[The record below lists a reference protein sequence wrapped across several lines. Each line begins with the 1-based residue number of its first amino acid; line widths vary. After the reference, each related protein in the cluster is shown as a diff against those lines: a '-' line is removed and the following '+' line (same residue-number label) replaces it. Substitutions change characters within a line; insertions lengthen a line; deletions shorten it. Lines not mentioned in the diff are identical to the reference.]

1 MVRRCILD
9 VVTMRSTMRWIPWVV
24 FACLAL
30 VPSASAQITVVHP
43 SEPSIDLALPLT
55 VSLVAA
61 LILWRWFV
69 PRQLAS
75 LQVAFEIDD
84 DLYEVH
90 RVSKTPAEA
99 RELLRERTVSMGTG
113 LYMMGMTGIL
123 LLIAELSFDPSTFY
137 EPNLFIIGLLVLV
150 PILVSPWET
159 LNAQVAGMK
168 NTSRGSGI
176 FAKLGRFATL
186 PLLVATSAVTVLAGV
201 RAEGGVT
208 PVWLALAMLVFMAP
222 TIVAYGRIMGASWNV
237 LLLSKWR
244 SFRGRTTPIDPSRP
258 KFVGRIAA
266 IVLVLFLFTMPVTA
280 LNGIVTVAHVL
291 INEPADAEEVL
302 NYGGIIGYSIYS
314 NIDLIMQ
321 IVGEFEI
328 LKSLPQVL
336 SVYLS
341 LNVAIV
347 GLAFI
352 FELTRNLLLGGQSFG
367 GVFGVQLA
375 TPRDIRSEVEVRGRL
390 VSFCFAGFSGYT
402 VLLLILV
409 CYKEFGSL
417 MPYTDV
423 LDASGFDE
431 EMRLLTTWMFI
442 AVGQAIFLLTWL
454 ASIGRYGT
462 LRRLRFDLDP
472 DQRRD
477 GAVML
482 TTGSRL
488 RTLIERAAQNDDID
502 MLRRLQLADFTD
514 DEALIRHEKARAKMW
529 ELSLRGLW
537 PAAADEAKKVLAQSG
552 GDDDEARLLIA
563 VSYVASRR
571 LDAAREA
578 LHGLEQDE
586 GYDEPEL
593 ISFLCEWLDP
603 WNGRVDEDDI
613 WDWENNST
621 IDHLQDMMK
630 MLQSWDPN
638 PEQMSNH
645 DDRLSLVGQIS
656 RVALLRAQRRHEEA
670 LALALDTVRQDPLGS
685 RPRIA
690 VALCLIDV
698 GKWHDAKSVLEEL
711 LESDAED
718 PRVKGLAALM
728 GHQPI
733 MEEFEVAIAMQPA
746 AEGKNYLDEAPINPM
761 AGALVRGGLDEALTA
776 NALIVAHEAVRR
788 GVAPSLR
795 LSVTTY
801 LIHIGLILPMYVLA
815 GAYVTTI
822 RSTIIGAGVA
832 LAFAALHLAYLRMAQ
847 QQRHLVRQ
855 RDQRAMI
862 EFGRRLRRKKAVPS
876 IENTPIGT
884 HLLLTGLLLT
894 VNGIVLDIGLPA
906 WLIERGEQAP
916 ERKVMARLQ
925 RRASRL
931 ARAKAPR
938 TKPLGK
944 GWWLKRENDGDGTP
958 ALERLIGPSAYRGR
972 AAAGQVKQRLG
983 GGMAAGK
990 ARKISVADLDLGN
1003 RGVPMNTRRSER
1015 F

>member
-1 MVRRCILD
+1 MTDWASSSR
-9 VVTMRSTMRWIPWVV
+9 MRS
-24 FACLAL
+24 ACLRVLMLFLAIQAF
-30 VPSASAQITVVHP
+30 VPSAVAELTVVHP
-43 SEPSIDLALPLT
+43 SEPSVDLAIPLS
-55 VSLVAA
+55 VALLAA
-61 LILWRWFV
+61 LVLWRWFV

-90 RVSKTPAEA
+90 RVSRTPSDA
-99 RELLRERTVSMGTG
+99 RELLRERTVSIGTG

-123 LLIAELSFDPSTFY
+123 LLIAELMFDPSTFY
-137 EPNLFIIGLLVLV
+137 EPNLFIMALLVIV
-150 PILVSPWET
+150 PIIISPWET
-159 LNAQVAGMK
+159 LNAQVAGMR
-168 NTSRGSGI
+168 TS
-176 FAKLGRFATL
+176 AKTKGLFSRLGRLTTL
-186 PLLVATSAVTVLAGV
+186 PLLVAACAFTVLAGI
-201 RAEGGVT
+201 RTEGSVT

-222 TIVAYGRIMGASWNV
+222 TIIAYGRIMGASWNV
-237 LLLSKWR
+237 LFLSKWR
-244 SFRGRTTPIDPSRP
+244 SFRGRTTPIDPSKP
-258 KFVGRIAA
+258 GFLGRIAA
-266 IVLVLFLFTMPVTA
+266 VVLVMFLFTMPLTA

-291 INEPADAEEVL
+291 VNEPADAKDVL

-314 NIDLIMQ
+314 NIDLIME
-321 IVGEFEI
+321 IVGEWEA
-328 LKSLPQVL
+328 LKSLPQML

-375 TPRDIRSEVEVRGRL
+375 SPRDVRSEVEVRGRL
-390 VSFCFAGFSGYT
+390 VSFCFSGFSGYT

-409 CYKEFGSL
+409 CYKEFGAL
-417 MPYTDV
+417 MPYTDR
-423 LDASGFDE
+423 LDAVGFDE

-454 ASIGRYGT
+454 LSVGRFGT
-462 LRRLRFDLDP
+462 LRKLRFDLDP

-482 TTGSRL
+482 STGNRL
-488 RTLIERAAQNDDID
+488 RTLIEKAAQNDDLD
-502 MLRRLQLADFTD
+502 MLRRLQKADFSD
-514 DEALIRHEKARAKMW
+514 DEALIRQEKARARMW
-529 ELSLRGLW
+529 ELALRGLW
-537 PAAADEAKKVLAQSG
+537 PAAAEEAKKVLAQAG
-552 GDDDEARLLIA
+552 GDDDEVRLLIA
-563 VSYVASRR
+563 VSFVASRR

-578 LHGLEQDE
+578 LHGLEQPE

-593 ISFLCEWLDP
+593 IAFLCEWLDP

-621 IDHLQDMMK
+621 IDHLQDMMR

-638 PEQMSNH
+638 PERMNRH
-645 DDRLSLVGQIS
+645 TDRLSIVGLIS

-670 LALALDTVRQDPLGS
+670 LELALETVRQDPLGA

-698 GKWHDAKSVLEEL
+698 GRWHDARSILNEL
-711 LESDAED
+711 VESDGED

-728 GHQPI
+728 GQQPD
-733 MEEFEVAIAMQPA
+733 MDEFEVAIAMQPA
-746 AEGKNYLDEAPINPM
+746 AEGKNYLDDAPINPM
-761 AGALVRGGLDEALTA
+761 AGALVKGGLDEALTA

-795 LSVTTY
+795 RGWTSY
-801 LIHIGLILPMYVLA
+801 LVHVGLILPLYSLA
-815 GAYVTTI
+815 AMYVTTI
-822 RSTIIGAGVA
+822 RTTIIGVGVGA
-832 LAFAALHLAYLRMAQ
+832 ACAALHLAILRMQQ
-847 QQRHLVRQ
+847 QQRHVVKQ

-862 EFGRRLRRKKAVPS
+862 EFGRKLRRRRAVPS
-876 IENTPIGT
+876 IDNTPIGT

-906 WLIERGEQAP
+906 WLVNRSEHVP
-916 ERKVMARLQ
+916 ERRAVARLQ
-925 RRASRL
+925 RRA
-931 ARAKAPR
+931 ARMERAQAPR

-944 GWWLKRENDGDGTP
+944 GWWLKREDSTGSEP

-972 AAAGQVKQRLG
+972 SAAVQVKGRLG
-983 GGMAAGK
+983 GSMGTGSTT
-990 ARKISVADLDLGN
+990 RISVADLDLGG
-1003 RGVPMNTRRSER
+1003 RGIPTNTRRSER